1 MPPAA
6 VYNPLMRR
14 ATGIVLALAL
24 LICAAK
30 PGAQV
35 STSDG
40 SLLGPSITHENTP
53 IISPRSMSAHDPL
66 SNTDTLKPT
75 VTIEHTDDL
84 GYNLIYTFTN
94 DTNKPRPLGR
104 LVVGAITLG
113 ERVRYLS
120 VLRGTRL
127 PETTWDSYTG
137 QAWRYPL
144 DAYSTATAIMNDDYA
159 VGVSLLYP
167 IETYKHDA
175 LVRVGRAGGAF
186 KGPKESRGWYVAFDL
201 SNKKNPNQH
210 TVLSR
215 PASLKPGETRTYT
228 VAVRAMKRPGTW
240 TEDPTGEQD
249 WLETLVPYRDYFQ
262 SRFGPVEYTRDD
274 RAVKAVEAANAG
286 TVSASNPRGFFGDRT
301 SRPDLAG
308 FGTLVARLSERNGFD
323 RVMLWAPSGI
333 YPAKLKLNFPNMF
346 TLGWNDMPMLR
357 TSWKR
362 FRDVPRTGK
371 QLGLWWG
378 RAAEFTDSWDA
389 HTLESLDLSDPE
401 HLAGVSLRLDMA
413 SQSGATHIGLDNFV
427 HTHMPIWEQVR
438 YLRAVRKIFP
448 ELTLIAEPM
457 CCDIIHSVT
466 PSFTAAYRG
475 RKNGKDE
482 EDFHKLVAPN
492 YLADFMLPGHESWAF
507 FRYAEIVRAS
517 GANITATRTQRDI
530 TRIASLGYVP
540 VFHTQFPLAFPE
552 RSRAAKTWLTTVP
565 KHLRQSAP
573 AQESDTDSD

>member
-6 VYNPLMRR
+6 VYNPIMRR
-14 ATGIVLALAL
+14 ATGTVLALAL

-201 SNKKNPNQH
+201 SNKKNPNPAHRPLKTRKPQARRNPH
-210 TVLSR
+210 VHRRRPRHETPRHMDRRPNRRAGLARNTRPLPRLLPVTFRSSR
-215 PASLKPGETRTYT
+215 
-228 VAVRAMKRPGTW
+228 VH
-240 TEDPTGEQD
+240 
-249 WLETLVPYRDYFQ
+249 
-262 SRFGPVEYTRDD
+262 
-274 RAVKAVEAANAG
+274 
-286 TVSASNPRGFFGDRT
+286 
-301 SRPDLAG
+301 
-308 FGTLVARLSERNGFD
+308 AR
-323 RVMLWAPSGI
+323 
-333 YPAKLKLNFPNMF
+333 
-346 TLGWNDMPMLR
+346 
-357 TSWKR
+357 
-362 FRDVPRTGK
+362 
-371 QLGLWWG
+371 
-378 RAAEFTDSWDA
+378 
-389 HTLESLDLSDPE
+389 
-401 HLAGVSLRLDMA
+401 
-413 SQSGATHIGLDNFV
+413 
-427 HTHMPIWEQVR
+427 
-438 YLRAVRKIFP
+438 
-448 ELTLIAEPM
+448 
-457 CCDIIHSVT
+457 
-466 PSFTAAYRG
+466 
-475 RKNGKDE
+475 
-482 EDFHKLVAPN
+482 
-492 YLADFMLPGHESWAF
+492 
-507 FRYAEIVRAS
+507 
-517 GANITATRTQRDI
+517 
-530 TRIASLGYVP
+530 
-540 VFHTQFPLAFPE
+540 
-552 RSRAAKTWLTTVP
+552 
-565 KHLRQSAP
+565 
-573 AQESDTDSD
+573 